1 MTHEEYIEN
10 CTIELCENAQRYL
23 NGTLDFIGA
32 LRAMFEMIITL
43 EGRESEIAV
52 SLVCFES
59 ETDHL
64 PSASQFH
71 LWDEMALDSKKAAI
85 LHAEGSYGSEFGELC
100 REIIAKYSR

>member
-1 MTHEEYIEN
+1 MTHEEYIKK

-32 LRAMFEMIITL
+32 LRATFEMIITL
-43 EGRESEIAV
+43 EGRESEIAA
-52 SLVCFES
+52 SLICFES

-85 LHAEGSYGSEFGELC
+85 LHAEGSYSSEFGELC
-100 REIIAKYSR
+100 REIVAKYSR